1 MECSNILTEC
11 DSASVCSSA
20 SDVSSVWGGAQDPIT
35 VNLRALR
42 KDMVLKNKVFKEEYS
57 KVSKLSGDD
66 LEVDAPEPD
75 QQRVGLA
82 KAICKYARTSMT
94 AILGG

>member
-1 MECSNILTEC
+1 
-11 DSASVCSSA
+11 
-20 SDVSSVWGGAQDPIT
+20 
-35 VNLRALR
+35 
-42 KDMVLKNKVFKEEYS
+42 MVLKNKVFKEEYS